1 MKMASPRLVLDQLIR
16 ENNEDYR
23 SLSRFLGR
31 NPSYIQQFIKR
42 GTPRKL
48 DECDREK
55 LARYFRVNESLLGG
69 PANAANTPGDFIEIP
84 LLNIA
89 ASAGSSSSKNAKTTI
104 ATIAF
109 DKQWLRQLT
118 GQADSSLSI
127 IRISGDSME
136 PTLRERDQAIVN
148 LDCAQDVLIDG
159 IYVLRMNDAI
169 VVKRISVDPNSK
181 VASIMSDNPLY
192 RSWHDIPCDTI
203 DVVGRIIWVG
213 RPL

>member
-1 MKMASPRLVLDQLIR
+1 MKMASPRLALDQLIR
-16 ENNEDYR
+16 ENNDDYR
-23 SLSRFLGR
+23 SLSRLLGR

-48 DECDREK
+48 DECDREN
-55 LARYFRVNESLLGG
+55 LARHFRVNESLIGG
-69 PANAANTPGDFIEIP
+69 PANAANTPSDFIEIP

-89 ASAGSSSSKNAKTTI
+89 ASAGSSSSKSAKTTR

-118 GQADSSLSI
+118 CRANSSLLI

-148 LDCAQDVLIDG
+148 LDCAHDVLSDG

-181 VASIMSDNPLY
+181 AASIMSDNCP
-192 RSWHDIPCDTI
+192 RF
-203 DVVGRIIWVG
+203 RI
-213 RPL
+213 